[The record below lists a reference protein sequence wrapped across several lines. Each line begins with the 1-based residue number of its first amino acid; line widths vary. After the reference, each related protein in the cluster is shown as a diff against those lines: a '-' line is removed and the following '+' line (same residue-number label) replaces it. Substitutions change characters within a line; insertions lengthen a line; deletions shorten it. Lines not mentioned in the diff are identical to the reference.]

1 MPLIELENVSKSF
14 SARRG
19 AGMLLGRGGLAD
31 ILRGRKNAAFEALR
45 AISFTVEPGESVGLI
60 GANGAGKSTLLKII
74 AGVTA
79 PTTGRV
85 TVRGRVA
92 SLLELGAGF
101 HPLLTGRENVYL
113 NGRILGMS
121 RADVDRVFDDIVAF
135 SGIEEFIDNPVDTYS
150 SGMFVRLGFA
160 VAVHANPDV
169 FLVDEVLSVG
179 DEDFQRKCR
188 ERIGELRQQGKTILF
203 VSHDLSIV
211 NTLCDRVI
219 LLSGGTMFVRGSVQE
234 TIDFY
239 LRQIGQKKGIHT
251 ITSPSVEAVVSHG
264 RISVFHN
271 HREISA
277 SSGFQ
282 VHVRSMGFVHA
293 SPSGDWNTVA
303 RSENACVASGK
314 MPRLPLTHTWR
325 LHVEGTKLVWT
336 VEVECERPVQVEG
349 IDINLFVKNAFTRW
363 VYREE
368 SGSFPEIQLHHQA
381 YTEIVPGDAVVR
393 ETGAYSDDP
402 DGPSPMTVEVTGQHA
417 KPHRLQ
423 WSNTD
428 YAVGC
433 RVLQVLFNDLGVDN
447 VMPPGRHEL
456 ITLEIDLGADRE
468 RILGYRAKYAR
479 GSTLT
484 DEDLTLRFADGRFTL
499 EWRNDELTK
508 AAGIFSSILAR
519 NIWSDS
525 DKLYWGHVDCSGS
538 VMRASG
544 RSRRFPFAQ
553 HWEVD
558 LRDSAVHLSIWL
570 EAFEEFETQEY
581 HVSIGLRPEYDR
593 WQTDHEAGP
602 FPPFE
607 PGLEDW
613 RHANRDYAP
622 GSTVRASSPD
632 FPSVILRSTASDIPL
647 RMTALNT
654 GSTDRARV
662 LQALRTSESGRIRFG
677 PGRHLYFQG
686 LIRVEPK

>member
-1 MPLIELENVSKSF
+1 MALIELDGIAKSF
-14 SARRG
+14 STRRG

-31 ILRGRKNAAFEALR
+31 KLRGRNQGWFEVLHD
-45 AISFTVEPGESVGLI
+45 ISFTVEPGEAVGLI

-79 PTTGRV
+79 PTKGRV

-135 SGIEEFIDNPVDTYS
+135 SGIGEFIDNPVDTYS

-160 VAVHANPDV
+160 VAVHSNPDV

-188 ERIGELRQQGKTILF
+188 ERIGELRSQGKTILF

-219 LLSGGTMFVRGSVQE
+219 LLSGGTMFVRGTVQE

-251 ITSPSVEAVVSHG
+251 IASPSVEAIVSHG

-271 HREISA
+271 RKEVSA
-277 SSGFQ
+277 TSGFQ
-282 VHVRSMGFVHA
+282 VHLRSMGFIHS
-293 SPSGDWNTVA
+293 SPSADWNVVA
-303 RSENACVASGK
+303 RSENGCVAVGK
-314 MPRLPLTHTWR
+314 MPRLPITHTWR
-325 LHVEGTKLVWT
+325 LQLSGSTLTWSVEL
-336 VEVECERPVQVEG
+336 ECERPVQIEG
-349 IDINLFVKNAFTRW
+349 IDVNLFLKPTFTRW
-363 VYREE
+363 QYRDELGE
-368 SGSFPEIQLHHQA
+368 FPQILPQQQSYL
-381 YTEIVPGDAVVR
+381 EIVPGDVEVGEA
-393 ETGAYSDDP
+393 GAWADDP
-402 DGPSPMTVEVTGQHA
+402 EGPSPLSVKVTGDA

-428 YAVGC
+428 HTVGC
-433 RVLQVLFNDLGVDN
+433 RVLQVLFDSLAAGN
-447 VMPPGRHEL
+447 VLPAGRHEL
-456 ITLEIDLGADRE
+456 IALEIDLGADQE
-468 RILGYRAKYAR
+468 KILGYRAKYVR
-479 GSTLT
+479 GTTLT
-484 DEDLTLRFADGRFTL
+484 DGDLTLRFSDGRFTL
-499 EWRNDELTK
+499 EWRDRELTR
-508 AAGIFSSILAR
+508 AVALYASILTHH
-519 NIWSDS
+519 IWNDS
-525 DKLYWGHVDCSGS
+525 DKLHWGYVECSGS
-538 VMRASG
+538 VMRVTG

-553 HWEVD
+553 HWELD
-558 LRDSAVHLSIWL
+558 LRDGALYVTIWI
-570 EAFEEFETQEY
+570 EVFDDFEMDEY
-581 HVSIGLRPEYDR
+581 HASIGLRSEYDR
-593 WQTDHEAGP
+593 WETEHESGA
-602 FPPFE
+602 FPAFE
-607 PGLEDW
+607 EGLEDW

-622 GSTVRASSPD
+622 GATIKALSREL
-632 FPSVILRSTASDIPL
+632 PSVILRSTASDIPF

-654 GSTDRARV
+654 GATDKARV
-662 LQALRTSESGRIRFG
+662 LQALRTPESGRIRLG

-686 LIRVEPK
+686 LVRVDNA